1 MSDIGNES
9 CKSLPNTDGL
19 LVIDLRSNNVFVKT
33 LFACVSSTAFGNCIH
48 RLWHFSFVMFISIG
62 RSLNVTEK
70 LQSQAHQ
77 TRKFGN
83 CIRRLLGRL
92 N

>member
-33 LFACVSSTAFGNCIH
+33 LFACVLHCV
-48 RLWHFSFVMFISIG
+48 W
-62 RSLNVTEK
+62 K
-70 LQSQAHQ
+70 LHSPPVA
-77 TRKFGN
+77 
-83 CIRRLLGRL
+83 L
-92 N
+92 